1 MSWKD
6 DILDAFLDWLPED
19 KTYEKI
25 GAEEYS
31 KLYAKFEQEYL
42 EGQVAQAES
51 MEDR

>member
-6 DILDAFLDWLPED
+6 DIVDAFMDWLPED
-19 KTYEKI
+19 KQLEKI

-42 EGQVAQAES
+42 EVQVAKAEA